1 MERKS
6 WVNLRGMAIIAVV
19 VIHLTSG
26 KYDSIG
32 FDGSFNLILNQL
44 SRFAVPVF
52 FISSGYG
59 LFVTGKHELPL
70 KKYYFGRYKIIVPT
84 YLFWTLIYFVLTGS
98 RRSLSA
104 LGCDLLTGEASYHL
118 YYLLVLI
125 LFYLIYPFVYEF
137 FSTRKGLIISLVL
150 TLIFQCLIQFNIDI
164 FGMGPSNIFNWL
176 AYFSLGIY
184 FGRNQNKLR
193 ELFSKEKSLFIIGM
207 SAVLIPAFSFYLFT
221 DRSSDLFTSSMRP
234 SVFLFTLAVLSV
246 FLKRFYKPNE
256 ILSELDK
263 HSLIIYAVHPIFIR
277 VINKVLKIMGLY
289 SNSIII
295 SIISIVMVIV
305 LSYFFSY
312 FTSLILKRSFS
323 CKQSK

>member
-6 WVNLRGMAIIAVV
+6 WVNLRGVAIIAVV

-26 KYDSIG
+26 KYDPIS

-59 LFVTGKHELPL
+59 LFVTKKHELLL
-70 KKYYFGRYKIIVPT
+70 KKYYFGRYKIIIPI
-84 YLFWTLIYFVLTGS
+84 YIFWTLVYFVLTGS
-98 RRSLSA
+98 QRNLSA
-104 LGCDLLTGEASYHL
+104 LVFDLLTGEGSYHL

-125 LFYLIYPFVYEF
+125 LFYLIYPFVYQF
-137 FSTRKGLIISLVL
+137 FSTRQGLIISLVL
-150 TLIFQCLIQFNIDI
+150 TLIFQCLLQFNIDI
-164 FGMGPSNIFNWL
+164 FGMGPSNLFNWL

-184 FGRNQNKLR
+184 FGKNQNKLR
-193 ELFSKEKSLFIIGM
+193 ELFPKEKSLFLIGM
-207 SAVLIPAFSFYLFT
+207 LAVLMPAFGFYLFT
-221 DRSSDLFTSSMRP
+221 NRSSDLFTSSMRP

-246 FLKRFYKPNE
+246 FLKRFYKPNK

-263 HSLIIYAVHPIFIR
+263 NSLTIYAVHPIFIM
-277 VINKVLKIMGLY
+277 VVNKVLKIMGLY
-289 SNSIII
+289 SNRIII
-295 SIISIVMVIV
+295 SIISIVIVIV

-323 CKQSK
+323 YKKSK